1 MKINTKYKIGDEVYV
16 FNENK
21 LQKTEIR
28 GIYANVFTIYP
39 TTEPQMKTEINYDLK
54 LIEGSVEEDLVYNS
68 VQEAK
73 DNVVVEG

>member
-1 MKINTKYKIGDEVYV
+1 
-16 FNENK
+16 
-21 LQKTEIR
+21 
-28 GIYANVFTIYP
+28 
-39 TTEPQMKTEINYDLK
+39 MKTEINYDLK